1 MYVMVVVIS
10 FIIGYIMSCLIKKRD
25 LEKKEQIYSGIKK
38 NEEVLNQWLVFK
50 QVGIGLDKIL
60 KEQNIE
66 TVAIYG
72 MGIMGR
78 HILRELINSDIVIRY
93 GLDNKR
99 MTPID
104 GIPVK
109 SLRDELEKPDAV
121 INSVLKMP
129 DKENIEKEIQEVVG
143 CRVISLDTLL
153 FNYSYLNKEN

>member
-1 MYVMVVVIS
+1 MYIMVAVIS
-10 FIIGYIMSCLIKKRD
+10 FIMCYIVACLIKKRD

-38 NEEVLNQWLVFK
+38 NEEVLNQWLIFK
-50 QVGIGLDKIL
+50 QAGIGLDKIL
-60 KEQNIE
+60 KEQNVK

-78 HILRELINSDIVIRY
+78 HVLRELINSDIVIKY

-99 MTPID
+99 MTPIN

-109 SLRDELEKPDAV
+109 SLREELEIPDLI
-121 INSVLKMP
+121 INSVLKIP
-129 DKENIEKEIQEVVG
+129 DKENIEREIQEVVG

-153 FNYSYLNKEN
+153 FNYS

>member
-1 MYVMVVVIS
+1 MYIMVAVIS
-10 FIIGYIMSCLIKKRD
+10 FIMGYIVACLIKKRD

-38 NEEVLNQWLVFK
+38 NEEVLNQWLIFK
-50 QVGIGLDKIL
+50 QAGIGLDKIL
-60 KEQNIE
+60 KEQNVK

-78 HILRELINSDIVIRY
+78 HVLRELVNSDIVIEY

-109 SLRDELEKPDAV
+109 SLREELEIPDLI
-121 INSVLKMP
+121 INSVLKIP
-129 DKENIEKEIQEVVG
+129 DKENIEREIQEVVG

-153 FNYSYLNKEN
+153 FNYS

>member
-1 MYVMVVVIS
+1 MYIMVAVIS
-10 FIIGYIMSCLIKKRD
+10 FIMGYIVACLIKKRD
-25 LEKKEQIYSGIKK
+25 LGKKEQIYSGIKK
-38 NEEVLNQWLVFK
+38 NEDVLNQWLVFK
-50 QVGIGLDKIL
+50 QAGIGLDKIL
-60 KEQNIE
+60 KEQNIK

-78 HILRELINSDIVIRY
+78 HVLRELISSDIVIKY
-93 GLDNKR
+93 GLDNKK

-109 SLRDELEKPDAV
+109 SLREELEIPDLI
-121 INSVLKMP
+121 INSVLKIP

>member
-1 MYVMVVVIS
+1 MYIMVAVIS
-10 FIIGYIMSCLIKKRD
+10 FIMGYIVACLIKKRD

-38 NEEVLNQWLVFK
+38 NEEVLNQWLIFK
-50 QVGIGLDKIL
+50 QAGIGLDKIL
-60 KEQNIE
+60 KEQNVK

-78 HILRELINSDIVIRY
+78 HVLRELINSDIVIKY

-99 MTPID
+99 MTPIN

-109 SLRDELEKPDAV
+109 SLREELEIPDLI
-121 INSVLKMP
+121 INSVLKIP
-129 DKENIEKEIQEVVG
+129 DKENIEREIQEVVG

-153 FNYSYLNKEN
+153 FNYS